1 MNTKTRAAS
10 ALRRAE
16 ENGVEVKVYQLS
28 LQWICAV
35 EGQLIHINDLPR
47 LVDECIAN
55 KRRDEAVRAQ
65 NTSGAMP
72 SDNDL
77 RC

>member
-47 LVDECIAN
+47 LVDECIAK
-55 KRRDEAVRAQ
+55 KRREASANATQ
-65 NTSGAMP
+65 SSGTVAN
-72 SDNDL
+72 DNDL